1 LGKVRIYDNIKFNY
15 MASGISTKAGRRR
28 VLAFLG
34 IRLRNVRLRKGLTQ
48 RELAERSGM
57 PGTHIS
63 RIENGHRLP
72 SLETLE
78 RLTGALQVPLSDL
91 FYEPGVSNRRFTA
104 ALHEAVTKIIAKAK
118 EKGTSQESVL
128 LGLKAVLPRLTEVD
142 CALILSI
149 ARKMAETKCRRTKPR
164 RDRA

>member
-1 LGKVRIYDNIKFNY
+1 
-15 MASGISTKAGRRR
+15 
-28 VLAFLG
+28 
-34 IRLRNVRLRKGLTQ
+34 
-48 RELAERSGM
+48 M